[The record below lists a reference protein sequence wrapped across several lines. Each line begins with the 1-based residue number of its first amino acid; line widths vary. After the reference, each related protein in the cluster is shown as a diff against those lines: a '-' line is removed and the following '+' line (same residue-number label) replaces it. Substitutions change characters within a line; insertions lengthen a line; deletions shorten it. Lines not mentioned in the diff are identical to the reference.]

1 MIKSMT
7 GFGRGENS
15 DDKRKFIIEMKSV
28 NHRYNDIIVRMPRH
42 LSYLEEKI
50 KKMIKENIKRGR
62 IEVYINLENI
72 NDSDFKIDINLNLAK
87 EYKSAL
93 SLLNKEL
100 SLEDIIHLEDIT
112 KYPDII
118 NVEKEE
124 EDEDI
129 IWDTLYP
136 ALDNAITN
144 LESMRVREG
153 EELVFDINKRVD
165 YIKKMSNVV
174 ENRAPLVVEEYKIK
188 LENRIKKLLDSPV
201 EIDESKL
208 ANEVAYF
215 ADKAN
220 ITEEIV
226 RLYSHIEQL
235 KDTLSSNDTVGR
247 KLDFIIQE
255 MNREAN
261 TIGSKASDI
270 DITKDVVEIKSELE
284 KIREQVQN
292 IE

>member
-118 NVEKEE
+118 NVEKKE

-165 YIKKMSNVV
+165 YIKKMSNAV

>member
-15 DDKRKFIIEMKSV
+15 DDKKRFSIEIKSV
-28 NHRYNDIIVRMPRH
+28 NHRYNDIIIRMPRH

-50 KKMIKENIKRGR
+50 KKMIKEKIKRGR

-72 NDSDFKIDINLNLAK
+72 AGSDFKIDINLDLAR

-93 SLLNKEL
+93 DLLNKEL
-100 SLEDIIHLEDIT
+100 ALEDIINLEDIT
-112 KYPDII
+112 KYSDII
-118 NVEKEE
+118 NVEKKED
-124 EDEDI
+124 DEDI
-129 IWDTLYP
+129 IWNVLYP
-136 ALDNAITN
+136 AVESATED
-144 LESMRVREG
+144 LELMRSKEG
-153 EELVFDINKRVD
+153 EKLVFDINKRVD
-165 YIKKMSNVV
+165 YIKELSVNV
-174 ENRAPLVVEEYKIK
+174 EKRAPLVVEEYKEK
-188 LENRIKKLLDSPV
+188 LENRIKNLLDISV
-201 EIDESKL
+201 QVDDSKL

-215 ADKAN
+215 ADKASV
-220 ITEEIV
+220 TEEII

-235 KDTLSSNDTVGR
+235 KDTLNSDDTVGR